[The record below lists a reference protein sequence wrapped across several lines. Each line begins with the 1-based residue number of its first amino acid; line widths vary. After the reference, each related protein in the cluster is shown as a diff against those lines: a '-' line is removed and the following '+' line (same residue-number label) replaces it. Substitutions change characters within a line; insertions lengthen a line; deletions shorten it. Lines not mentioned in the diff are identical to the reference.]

1 MVRLVD
7 LHPAS
12 FRGARFLV
20 PSDTLDQGP
29 NVVLHRY
36 PDASAEAHYAE
47 YNGGHPN
54 EYHITAY
61 LHGAN
66 LLGQY
71 KALESALNFPGP
83 GTLNH
88 PWHGV
93 RFCAVKGPYKT
104 HREDRDSG
112 VMKIDITF
120 VVTGPAMFPG
130 DFGAIAAL
138 VTGLSQSTIAGLFD
152 QFVADFG
159 NPLLGSVSLD
169 AVSKAIADVAGV
181 FAAPMMA
188 VEAVAEAVESLVF
201 DGFRMV
207 SNPEVLGIETK
218 ALFRG
223 PFDDIRATYTPE
235 QIRSVLVDT
244 HDAIVA
250 VEADAL
256 LIPTTTADY
265 IARRNAILT
274 YSGFCKSVVLA
285 LMCETLV
292 AETFTTANAVAEAE
306 ALLMRLYGEIPAD
319 TLGHDVGQDL
329 AKTVAA
335 AMDVLRK
342 LELQLPRIETVD
354 TVEMPAS
361 VLAYM
366 LYDTDQRVP
375 TLIGLN
381 DSSNPLMLPKSVT
394 VLSEV

>member
-1 MVRLVD
+1 VVRLVD

-20 PSDTLDQGP
+20 PSDTVDQGP
-29 NVVLHRY
+29 NVVLHKY
-36 PDASAEAHYAE
+36 PDANSHYAE
-47 YNGGHPN
+47 YNGQHPN

-61 LHGAN
+61 LHGNN

-71 KALESALNFPGP
+71 RALESALNFPGP

-138 VTGLSQSTIAGLFD
+138 VSGLAASVTASLFD

-159 NPLLGSVSLD
+159 NPLLPPVSLD
-169 AVSKAIADVAGV
+169 AVTKAIKDVAGA
-181 FAAPMMA
+181 FAAPMAA
-188 VEAVAEAVESLVF
+188 VEAVGAASESLLV
-201 DGFRMV
+201 DGFRLV
-207 SNPEVLGIETK
+207 ANSEVLGRETM
-218 ALFRG
+218 AMFRG
-223 PFDDIRATYTPE
+223 VFDDVRRTYEPE
-235 QIRSVLVDT
+235 QIRSALIDA
-244 HDAIVA
+244 HDMVFA
-250 VEADAL
+250 VETEAL
-256 LIPTTTADY
+256 SIPVSTVDY
-265 IARRNAILT
+265 VARRNAILT
-274 YSGFCKSVVLA
+274 YTGFCRSVVLA
-285 LMCETLV
+285 SMCETLV
-292 AETFTTANAVAEAE
+292 AETYSNATAVADAE
-306 ALLMRLYGEIPAD
+306 ALLMRLLAEIPAD
-319 TLGHDVGQDL
+319 TMAHDVGQEL
-329 AKTVAA
+329 AKVVNA
-335 AMDVLRK
+335 AMGVLRK
-342 LELQLPRIETVD
+342 LELQLPRVETIR

-361 VLAYM
+361 VLSYL
-366 LYDTDQRVP
+366 LYDTDERTQ

-381 DSSNPLMLPKSVT
+381 DGSNPLMFDKNVA

>member
-1 MVRLVD
+1 MVV
-7 LHPAS
+7 HK
-12 FRGARFLV
+12 
-20 PSDTLDQGP
+20 
-29 NVVLHRY
+29 Y
-36 PDASAEAHYAE
+36 PDSNAHYAE
-47 YNGGHPN
+47 YNGQHPN

-61 LHGAN
+61 LHGPN

-71 KALESALNFPGP
+71 RALESALNFPGP

-112 VMKIDITF
+112 VMKVDITF

-130 DFGAIAAL
+130 NFGAIAAL
-138 VTGLSQSTIAGLFD
+138 VTGLSSSVTSRLFA

-159 NPLLGSVSLD
+159 DPLLSPSSVEIVAASIGD
-169 AVSKAIADVAGV
+169 IVSA
-181 FAAPMMA
+181 FAAPMMSVDDVTDSWDA
-188 VEAVAEAVESLVF
+188 LVAGAYRAI
-201 DGFRMV
+201 G
-207 SNPEVLGIETK
+207 NAEVLGGETQ

-223 PFDDIRATYTPE
+223 PFEDLRATYSAAD
-235 QIRSVLVDT
+235 IRSALIDA

-250 VEADAL
+250 VDAAAAN
-256 LIPTTTADY
+256 IPVTTGDY

-274 YSGFCKSVVLA
+274 YSGYCRSIVLA
-285 LMCETLV
+285 SMCEALV
-292 AETFTTANAVAEAE
+292 ADVYTNANAVADAQS
-306 ALLMRLYGEIPAD
+306 LLMRLFVEIPAD
-319 TLGHDVGQDL
+319 TMAHDVGQEL
-329 AKTVAA
+329 SRTVAA

-342 LELQLPRIETVD
+342 IEMQLPRIESIDTVD
-354 TVEMPAS
+354 MPAS

-366 LYDTDQRVP
+366 LYDTDERTQ

-381 DSSNPLMLPKSVT
+381 DASNPLLFDNSVL